1 MAITLDLALVRE
13 QCRVVDEISDALLQT
28 YIDAALVHVQMH
40 CDRRLVE
47 GVQ

>member
-28 YIDAALVHVQMH
+28 YVDAAL
-40 CDRRLVE
+40 RLRIKHRCA
-47 GVQ
+47 GP